1 MRWAVGEGV
10 GVRWAVGEGVCVYVY
25 VYVFVY
31 EGIVCVSVISVR
43 ACVRLVERIK
53 VVCVCVGM

>member
-1 MRWAVGEGV
+1 MGGWGRCGCEVGGW
-10 GVRWAVGEGVCVYVY
+10 GRCGCVYVY